1 MIEISN
7 KKKKKIGN
15 MIVFTLLSLGGIL
28 MILPLIWMFSTSL
41 KTQTEAFIVPPKWI
55 PSHVSFKKFSEIWS
69 SGTLQYGFKNS
80 IIVTLSVTIIGTFTT
95 SLAAFAFAKLRFP
108 AKEKIFLMLLAAMM
122 IPFPVVMIPQFVMFS
137 KLHWI
142 DTLFPLIVPGLF
154 GNTVMLFFL
163 RQYLGSVP
171 DALIEAA
178 KIDGCSFFG
187 IYLKIIFPIIKP
199 AIAAQFILWFMG
211 IWNDYLAPSL
221 YLSSPENQTLQV
233 AIANFNAM
241 YAIQSDLPLIM
252 AASLVA
258 MLPLIIVFIIFQ
270 RQIIDSVAI
279 SGMKG

>member
-1 MIEISN
+1 MNKISS
-7 KKKKKIGN
+7 KSQKKIGN
-15 MIVFTLLSLGGIL
+15 IIVFTLLSLGGII
-28 MILPLIWMFSTSL
+28 MILPLIWMLSTSL
-41 KTQTEAFIVPPKWI
+41 KTQAEAFIVPPKWI
-55 PSHVSFKKFSEIWS
+55 PSHISFKKFNEIWS

-80 IIVTLSVTIIGTFTT
+80 AIVTLSVTIIGTFTT
-95 SLAAFAFAKLRFP
+95 SLAAFSFAKLKFP

-137 KLHWI
+137 KVHWI
-142 DTLFPLIVPGLF
+142 DTLLPLIVPGLF

-171 DALIEAA
+171 DAIIEAA

-258 MLPLIIVFIIFQ
+258 MLPLIIIFIIFQ

>member
-1 MIEISN
+1 MIQISN
-7 KKKKKIGN
+7 KSKKKIGN
-15 MIVFTLLSLGGIL
+15 IIVFTLLSLGGIL
-28 MILPLIWMFSTSL
+28 MILPLLWMISTSM
-41 KTQTEAFIVPPKWI
+41 KTKLEAFIVPPQWI
-55 PSHVSFKKFSEIWS
+55 PSHPTLGKFSEIWK

-108 AKEKIFLMLLAAMM
+108 AKEKLFLMLLAAMM

-142 DTLFPLIVPGLF
+142 DTLLPLIVPGLF

-187 IYLKIIFPIIKP
+187 IYIKIIFPIIKP

-258 MLPLIIVFIIFQ
+258 MLPLIVVFIIFQ